1 MADEESINFMD
12 LACVLRITSETTLEK
27 FGSVINSSVFD
38 AANISGTL
46 KQKGLVDFTAY
57 YPGPNSIV
65 LTEAGKNL
73 KTEADAKSTAPL
85 DDLDKEVLTQL
96 SGGKRAPLDLQNT
109 LNIRPKD
116 LALRIY
122 KLFKQNFV
130 SYELGS
136 GNATLMLTEQGFL
149 QAKSLQTHAQVQT
162 PGQMMPVQQQ
172 GKAMGQ
178 GSAQTPEQKMAAAQ
192 DMKPKKKFPMKY
204 VLAVIVILI
213 LVGAALYYLHFV
225 MHAF

>member
-1 MADEESINFMD
+1 MADEENINFMD

-57 YPGPNSIV
+57 YPGPNSII

-73 KTEADAKSTAPL
+73 KVEADAKSTAPL
-85 DDLDKEVLTQL
+85 DNLDKEILTQL
-96 SGGKRAPLDLQNT
+96 SGGKRAPIELQNT
-109 LNIRPKD
+109 LNIRAKD

-122 KLFKQNFV
+122 KLYKQNFV

-149 QAKSLQTHAQVQT
+149 QAKSPQAQAQIQT
-162 PGQMMPVQQQ
+162 PGMTAQQQ
-172 GKAMGQ
+172 GQPATGQ
-178 GSAQTPEQKMAAAQ
+178 GSAQTPEQKLAAEQ
-192 DMKPKKKFPMKY
+192 EMKPKGKIPMMY
-204 VLAVIVILI
+204 ILAVIVVLI
-213 LVGAALYYLHFV
+213 LVGASLYYLHFV